1 MTQDSRLSRML
12 HMLIHIDLH
21 DGRATSETI
30 AQMLGTN
37 PVVVR
42 RMMAG
47 LRKQGYVEAARGPNG
62 GWKLARRLEDI
73 TVLDVH
79 RALGSPSLFAV
90 GLAVDHP
97 DCPVERSV
105 NAALGT
111 ILDDAETRVMSSYRS
126 ISLADLIPAIKR

>member
-1 MTQDSRLSRML
+1 MTLDSRLSRML

-47 LRKQGYVEAARGPNG
+47 LREQGYVEAVRGPHG
-62 GWKLARRLEDI
+62 GWKLARDLADI

-79 RALGSPSLFAV
+79 NALGSPSLFAV

-105 NAALGT
+105 NAALGK
-111 ILDDAETRVMSSYRS
+111 IFDDAEARVTSRYDK
-126 ISLADLIPAIKR
+126 ITLADLIPG